1 MDARGDPASDAARR
15 RRVYAQGGSVPFV
28 KWLAG
33 GARGL
38 SPAYFAL
45 VMATGIVSIA
55 SDRAGFRTI
64 AVILLWLNAAQYLLL
79 WILTSWRLLRHRE
92 ALVADLVDHRSAP
105 GFFSAVAATSV
116 MGNQLVLMGAYDV
129 ALALWIFGL
138 FLWIILTYTIFTTL
152 TIKETKPTIDQG
164 ITGAWLLAVVATQSI
179 ALLSALLSRHFEQP
193 VRLHINF
200 VALSMWLWGGMMY
213 IWMISLIFY
222 RYTFFR
228 FSPAD
233 FTAPYWINMGA
244 MAISTLAGSI
254 LIENAADAA
263 FLETLLPFLKG
274 FTIFFW
280 ATGTWWIPILLILFV
295 WRHVHR
301 KFPLRYDPL
310 YWGAVFP
317 LGMYAACTFEMARA
331 MSLDFLSPIARAFV
345 YVALLAW
352 ATTFFGLV
360 HSLVS
365 GLVSA
370 LRAAHGRRDSL

>member
-1 MDARGDPASDAARR
+1 MI
-15 RRVYAQGGSVPFV
+15 
-28 KWLAG
+28 KWLAE

-55 SDRAGFRTI
+55 SDRAGFATI
-64 AVILLWLNAAQYLLL
+64 AATLLWLNAGQYLAL
-79 WILTSWRLLRHRE
+79 WVLTLWRLLRYRR
-92 ALVADLVDHRSAP
+92 ALLEDLTDHRRAP

-116 MGNQLVLMGAYDV
+116 MGNQLIITGAFEI
-129 ALALWIFGL
+129 ALALWIFGV
-138 FLWIILTYTIFTTL
+138 FIWIILTYAIFTTL
-152 TIKETKPTIDQG
+152 TIKESKPTIDQG

-179 ALLSALLSRHFEQP
+179 AILSALLARHFEQP

-222 RYTFFR
+222 RYTFFK

-233 FTAPYWINMGA
+233 FLPPYWINMGA
-244 MAISTLAGSI
+244 MAISTLAGSL

-263 FLETLLPFLKG
+263 FLETMIPFLKG

-280 ATGTWWIPILLILFV
+280 ATGTWWIPILLILV
-295 WRHVHR
+295 AWRYLYK
-301 KFPLRYDPL
+301 KFPLKYDPL

-317 LGMYAACTFEMARA
+317 LGMYAVCTFEMVRA
-331 MSLDFLSPIARAFV
+331 MNLDFLLPIARVFV

-352 ATTFFGLV
+352 AATFVGLV
-360 HSLVS
+360 QSLIRS
-365 GLVSA
+365 LIAALQSA
-370 LRAAHGRRDSL
+370 KTISHET